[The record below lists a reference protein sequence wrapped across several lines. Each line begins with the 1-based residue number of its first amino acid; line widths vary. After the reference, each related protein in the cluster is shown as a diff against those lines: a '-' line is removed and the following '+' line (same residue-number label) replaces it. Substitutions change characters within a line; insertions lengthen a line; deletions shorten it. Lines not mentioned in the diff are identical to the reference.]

1 MARFQHEIKW
11 ALLFTGMMLIWMTLE
26 KMAGLHGEHIDKH
39 PIYTNLVAI
48 PAILL
53 YVFALREKKKIL
65 GERITYKQAFVS
77 GFFVSLFIALLA
89 PLSQYFTITYITPD
103 FFPNAQKYA
112 VENGLMTEEGA
123 ANYFNLKSYMVQSA
137 VGALIMGVVTTA
149 IAALFIRTKTR
160 I

>member
-1 MARFQHEIKW
+1 
-11 ALLFTGMMLIWMTLE
+11 MTLE

-65 GERITYKQAFVS
+65 GGRITYKQAFVS

-89 PLSQYFTITYITPD
+89 PLSQYFTINYITPD

-112 VENGLMTEEGA
+112 VENGIMTEEGA
-123 ANYFNLKSYMVQSA
+123 ANYFNLKSYMVRSA

-160 I
+160 T

>member
-53 YVFALREKKKIL
+53 YVLALREKKRKL
-65 GERITYKQAFVS
+65 GGRITYKQAFVS
-77 GFFVSLFIALLA
+77 GFFLSLFIALLA
-89 PLSQYFTITYITPD
+89 PLSQYFTINYITPD
-103 FFPNAQKYA
+103 FFPNAHNYA
-112 VENGLMTEEGA
+112 VENGIMTEEAA

-137 VGALIMGVVTTA
+137 VGALILGVVTTA
-149 IAALFIRTKTR
+149 IVALFVRSK
-160 I
+160 